1 MTFIILGIIAN
12 IIYLI
17 FYKISERSNC
27 EPVKICFPLF
37 FISTSIATLYALFTH
52 NLIFNYK
59 VLIIAL
65 VCGLALSYSVY
76 SFLFLIKVGKF
87 GLSLVITNLYFFIPV
102 IVSIFIYKEKPTILI
117 YTSFALIILTFYLL
131 AETSKKIET
140 NKRNKTWIILA
151 IIVMLS
157 SGIAYTGPKL
167 IKELNLG
174 NFTFSYLSY
183 MYFFG
188 LFPILIICI
197 KRKCFPGKKEWL
209 LGSGLGFFSF
219 LTITFLIFSLKE
231 VPATIVYPFVL
242 ISVGIVVVLLSF
254 FIWKE
259 RLNLKQIIGVC
270 TGIIAAVLLNL
281 HI

>member
-1 MTFIILGIIAN
+1 MTFVILGIITN

-17 FYKISERSNC
+17 IYKITERLNC
-27 EPVKICFPLF
+27 EPVKICFPF
-37 FISTSIATLYALFTH
+37 FSVSTGIATLYALYTR

-59 VLIIAL
+59 ALIIAL
-65 VCGLALSYSVY
+65 VCGLTLSYSVY

-87 GLSLVITNLYFFIPV
+87 GLSLIITNLYFLIPV
-102 IVSIFIYKEKPTILI
+102 IISIFIYKEKPTILI
-117 YTSFALIILTFYLL
+117 YASFALIILTFYLL

-167 IKELNLG
+167 IKELNLS

-188 LFPILIICI
+188 LVPMLIICI

-209 LGSGLGFFSF
+209 LGSGLGFLSF
-219 LTITFLIFSLKE
+219 LSLTFLIFSLKE
-231 VPATIVYPFVL
+231 VPGTIVYPLVL